1 MRQAHLDKVFAMRS
15 QQYHSER
22 AELLARYEPYLVRD
36 RVDGRLYSGADSGSE
51 VGLPAGSRTGSRAGQ
66 EAGPET
72 GPETGS
78 RADTQAGDP
87 SEDRNRAWTNTQTRD
102 PTEAWTGTS
111 VKPQQRHD
119 TAVTFRVN
127 INSADIDSLILLP
140 GIGPAYAR
148 RIIDRRLEI
157 GGFTDPGQLLDVKG
171 IGPARFEKIQPFV
184 EL

>member
-1 MRQAHLDKVFAMRS
+1 MNPVRQAHLDKVFAMRS

-51 VGLPAGSRTGSRAGQ
+51 VGLSAGSWTGSRAG
-66 EAGPET
+66 
-72 GPETGS
+72 PETGS
-78 RADTQAGDP
+78 KIGSRADAQAGDP

-157 GGFTDPGQLLDVKG
+157 GGFTDLVQLLDVKG